1 VKLLNLIIDKLQ
13 ATFPPNRIM
22 LLLAGPIVAASAWT
36 SALVSANIPGV
47 ELPVGIVAGIIGGAV
62 LIAITLIYK
71 WFDQW
76 QRGEAIDFGADLEE
90 VVEQFVA
97 ELQTDPEARRE
108 LLEHV
113 RELASVAPVSSE
125 PEPQS

>member
-1 VKLLNLIIDKLQ
+1 VPIFAGDAWWGFVRFDKINGEAPWAEAEIEAVK
-13 ATFPPNRIM
+13 
-22 LLLAGPIVAASAWT
+22 AA
-36 SALVSANIPGV
+36 
-47 ELPVGIVAGIIGGAV
+47 AGIIGGAV